1 MFTGKRFR
9 LNSETSAIEQ
19 VGGKYVAIE
28 VPENSVV
35 LVISGPTHKDSRM
48 VDVEW
53 DSRRIAMFTEDIQR
67 RGEEVDSGASQNP
80 GTSPARSHT

>member
-9 LNSETSAIEQ
+9 LNSETLAIEQ

-28 VPENSVV
+28 IPENSVV

-53 DSRRIAMFTEDIQR
+53 ESRRIAMFTEDIQR
-67 RGEEVDSGASQNP
+67 RGEEVDCGTSRNP
-80 GTSPARSHT
+80 GTATSHT